1 MKRLFAWLGLCAA
14 LTPRAALAADC
25 SKVAYEPVPGSPGR
39 MAGEQALTGFA
50 RLYGATGAAE
60 REVLPALR
68 AASDDE
74 SAEVLHLRFT
84 SIFGA
89 SRELMVAKQHHV
101 GCPRLIRS
109 DYDLHAGT
117 FGIGLRHGPLS
128 AYYVTSTVMGVQAG
142 PIERTLGP
150 PAALDHHWL
159 LRVRRAFHRPLGL

>member
-1 MKRLFAWLGLCAA
+1 
-14 LTPRAALAADC
+14 
-25 SKVAYEPVPGSPGR
+25 
-39 MAGEQALTGFA
+39 
-50 RLYGATGAAE
+50 
-60 REVLPALR
+60 
-68 AASDDE
+68 
-74 SAEVLHLRFT
+74 
-84 SIFGA
+84 
-89 SRELMVAKQHHV
+89 MVAKQHHV